1 MHDSRGHAKGPPER
15 PRRLGRPASV
25 GVGGGEVLDTPAHA
39 YDVLVALNLLCARGT
54 ADSGR
59 DAMAK
64 GREQEFRDSLRAKA
78 EGCAERSPRSRA
90 KSTTT
95 VSRRKA
101 LICQTSQARYHCVA
115 KLGKGKMN
123 RKLMAQLFGTNYRL
137 LQT

>member
-25 GVGGGEVLDTPAHA
+25 GVGVGAVLDMPAHA
-39 YDVLVALNLLCARGT
+39 YDVLVALNLLSARGT

-64 GREQEFRDSLRAKA
+64 RREQEFRDSLRA

-101 LICQTSQARYHCVA
+101 LICQTSQARYHCLA

-123 RKLMAQLFGTNYRL
+123 RKLMAQHFGTNYRL